1 MDEAER
7 RFDECVAF
15 GEALI
20 RTRDL
25 DPVYCAVVDAGLKRA
40 HAERLLFSYWCYY
53 SLGASAWLSDHE
65 GASYWAQSRVAA
77 ENVLPSPLGGRWP
90 RGAERRHF
98 RGQKCVDAIDW
109 FSARGTPEQHVE
121 DLLLNPTVEEVISFS
136 KGWPMFGDWVS
147 FKILDMCERCLLE
160 RWLQVPASIPL
171 MYEAPQKALDLL
183 PEGSYWRLLTHFGL
197 FDAPPDMWRKCGPAE
212 VETVLCKFASS
223 LGGHYHV
230 GKDIHE
236 VREALHGWGPTADR
250 LLAAMPPEVACE
262 RVAA

>member
-1 MDEAER
+1 MNER
-7 RFDECVAF
+7 TQRFDECVAF

-25 DPVYCAVVDAGLKRA
+25 DPVYCAVVDSGLKRA

-77 ENVLPSPLGGRWP
+77 ENVQPSPLGGRWP

-98 RGQKCVDAIDW
+98 RGQKCVDAVNW
-109 FSARGTPEQHVE
+109 FADRGDPEEHVGG
-121 DLLLNPTVEEVISFS
+121 LLFNTNAEATMDAVKS
-136 KGWPMFGDWVS
+136 WPMFGDWIA
-147 FKILDMCERCLLE
+147 FKVVDMCERCLGE
-160 RWLQVPASIPL
+160 TWLQVPASVPL
-171 MYEAPQKALDLL
+171 LYETPRKALDLL
-183 PEGSYWRLLTHFGL
+183 PEGSYSRLLGHFATRR
-197 FDAPPDMWRKCGPAE
+197 APPAEDRWAGPAE
-212 VETVLCKFASS
+212 VETILCKWKSS

-236 VREALHGWGPTADR
+236 VRQGLVGWGPTANR
-250 LLAAMPPEVACE
+250 LLAAMPAEVARE
-262 RVAA
+262 RMAA